1 MKDKIAKV
9 IGELTPIN
17 VKFVG
22 KKKITCEIKESE
34 LVKRLTQLFKS
45 ELDEQ
50 REEIKEKI
58 KQEKHKI
65 TVSIRKLDEYD
76 RGNRTRLYWRLFNRR
91 KGMNDILKELN
102 K

>member
-58 KQEKHKI
+58 KE
-65 TVSIRKLDEYD
+65 TGDEYW
-76 RGNRTRLYWRLFNRR
+76 GTEAFSQGYVQA
-91 KGMNDILKELN
+91 KTDILKELN

>member
-34 LVKRLTQLFKS
+34 LVKRLNKLFKS
-45 ELDEQ
+45 ELDKQ
-50 REEIKEKI
+50 KEEIKEKI
-58 KQEKHKI
+58 KNM
-65 TVSIRKLDEYD
+65 RKKEQCLLNDLGYHTKDCENCEY
-76 RGNRTRLYWRLFNRR
+76 NSAIS
-91 KGMNDILKELN
+91 DILKELN

>member
-34 LVKRLTQLFKS
+34 LVKRLNKLFES
-45 ELDEQ
+45 
-50 REEIKEKI
+50 
-58 KQEKHKI
+58 
-65 TVSIRKLDEYD
+65 
-76 RGNRTRLYWRLFNRR
+76 
-91 KGMNDILKELN
+91 ELN
-102 K
+102 KQKEEVISYIGLKQGWEESEDIYRKHFGLKTKY

>member
-34 LVKRLTQLFKS
+34 LVKRLNKLFES
-45 ELDEQ
+45 ELDKQ
-50 REEIKEKI
+50 KEEIKEKI
-58 KQEKHKI
+58 KDYLEDCYN
-65 TVSIRKLDEYD
+65 TNSDY
-76 RGNRTRLYWRLFNRR
+76 
-91 KGMNDILKELN
+91 ILKEIDNLN